1 MELLL
6 ALHYWLL
13 DWKNKETTH
22 TLTLWQSWI
31 IFFCCLDDHYKLPL
45 CISAPLKNITIASS
59 QKFDHCPSRNIFG
72 VRDHLMHQ
80 HNSYKFDHCL
90 YYLGYLWY
98 LDNFHHFFAATV
110 FFDVPS
116 KMLVVLLMIMNI
128 FREEKKVVLNADLR
142 CKCFWSLAGMGIKV
156 FKAPLMNMILCT
168 ECAIKLSQNT
178 KGAHKEFVSGTCPHQ
193 Q

>member
-1 MELLL
+1 MIITNFPYVSVLPWKILPSHRLKNLTIVLVETSL
-6 ALHYWLL
+6 ALG
-13 DWKNKETTH
+13 TTSCIN
-22 TLTLWQSWI
+22 TTRTNSTTVYTIWGFYGTSEKVRQLPT
-31 IFFCCLDDHYKLPL
+31 FFCC
-45 CISAPLKNITIASS
+45 
-59 QKFDHCPSRNIFG
+59 HC
-72 VRDHLMHQ
+72 
-80 HNSYKFDHCL
+80 
-90 YYLGYLWY
+90 
-98 LDNFHHFFAATV
+98 

-116 KMLVVLLMIMNI
+116 KMPVVLLMIMNI

-142 CKCFWSLAGMGIKV
+142 CKCFWSLACMGIKA